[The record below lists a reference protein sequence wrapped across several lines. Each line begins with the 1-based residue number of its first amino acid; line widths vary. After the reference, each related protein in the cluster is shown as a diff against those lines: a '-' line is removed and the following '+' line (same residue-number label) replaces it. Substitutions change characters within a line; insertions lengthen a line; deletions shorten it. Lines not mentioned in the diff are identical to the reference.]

1 MRKLTIKRNKV
12 FVGWASK
19 SKVYIED
26 HENKDININGVP
38 CRKIGTLKNGE
49 EKSFEIGPFSTKV
62 YVIGSKLSRNTCNDF
77 YKIPAGEEDITLT
90 GEHKYNPFNGNAFRF
105 DGVTDEE
112 VLASRKKTTRKAAIS
127 YVIYFILFFI
137 AGFALAF
144 FLDSES
150 VPETFTY
157 GDMSITLTDEFSE
170 ANIDGY
176 SACYQSY
183 DNLVMLIKDDSS
195 LFENFETYTLEQY
208 GEDTL
213 VYNEFDDS
221 IELQQENGLT
231 YFEYEFNDEDTG
243 EVYSYFVPLY
253 KSSDAFWFFQFASMK
268 EDYETCREHFI
279 EWAKSV
285 EFAEE

>member
-1 MRKLTIKRNKV
+1 
-12 FVGWASK
+12 
-19 SKVYIED
+19 
-26 HENKDININGVP
+26 
-38 CRKIGTLKNGE
+38 
-49 EKSFEIGPFSTKV
+49 
-62 YVIGSKLSRNTCNDF
+62 
-77 YKIPAGEEDITLT
+77 
-90 GEHKYNPFNGNAFRF
+90 
-105 DGVTDEE
+105 
-112 VLASRKKTTRKAAIS
+112 
-127 YVIYFILFFI
+127 
-137 AGFALAF
+137 
-144 FLDSES
+144 
-150 VPETFTY
+150 
-157 GDMSITLTDEFSE
+157 MSITLTDEFSE